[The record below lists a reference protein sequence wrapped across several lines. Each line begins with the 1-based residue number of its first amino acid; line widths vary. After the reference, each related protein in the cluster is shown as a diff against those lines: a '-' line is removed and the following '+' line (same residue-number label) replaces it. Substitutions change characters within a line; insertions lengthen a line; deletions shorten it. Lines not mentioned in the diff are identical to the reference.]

1 MKNENKSIIK
11 GSFCNKVSQSISNGN
26 TEPRTKNKY
35 QIIAICIAAAGLVVA
50 IIANWDKLR
59 NALINLFL

>member
-1 MKNENKSIIK
+1 MKNKSIIK
-11 GSFCNKVSQSISNGN
+11 GGFCNKVNQSISNGN
-26 TEPRTKNKY
+26 TESRTKNKY

-59 NALINLFL
+59 NVLINLFS